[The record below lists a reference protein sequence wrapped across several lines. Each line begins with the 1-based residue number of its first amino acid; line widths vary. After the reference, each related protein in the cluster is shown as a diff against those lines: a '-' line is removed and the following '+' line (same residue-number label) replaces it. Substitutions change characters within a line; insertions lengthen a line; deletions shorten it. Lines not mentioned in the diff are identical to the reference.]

1 MPIHYMEDSYTFPAR
16 VFSGGKVTIPQAVRD
31 TLGIEDELTVD
42 VTVRRRQGDGR

>member
-1 MPIHYMEDSYTFPAR
+1 MVDIHTFPAR

-31 TLGIEDELTVD
+31 TLGIEDEMTVD